1 MTDQSQPLPVPPEFS
16 FEWDSPEEAA
26 SFWIA
31 DLMHWPN
38 GISLLAA
45 TMDMEPFGRGL
56 NKAGE
61 QLCMPFSR
69 MQFKLIRGYVYT
81 SIVPYSTDPAR
92 MEARMAQMQGKMM
105 EHVPGLLDRWR
116 NAYEPEVRAI
126 NNETLTADYAQLGDR
141 DLAALLE
148 TLRAKREREGELHFL
163 AVFPAGAAV
172 MGYEEV
178 YTQLFGE
185 PKAGEHLQLLQGFE
199 NKSVEANNALW
210 RLAMEARRR
219 PKVLGIIRGVAP
231 SGVHAALAE
240 SEEGRAFRGA
250 VEEFLDSYGWR
261 GNELDIAAPTWKEDP
276 TTAYKLIREF
286 AARDDYDP
294 EAELRSLVAARQAR
308 EKLLLDRLSG
318 AQEQLGL
325 FQMMLAGAQ
334 QYVPI
339 QEDHNF
345 WIDQQGIAVER
356 VPVLEAARRLVASG
370 HLADAEDVFFLMYD
384 ELQDALRT
392 GRGDL
397 RELVGQR
404 RRKHTE
410 NRKLTPPPALG
421 AAPPLQDENPMVSKF
436 FGAVPPESADPRV
449 INGNAASAGKATGT
463 ARVIMSLDD
472 GDRLGTG
479 EILVCPSTMPPWTP
493 LFGIAAAVVTDHG
506 GVLSH
511 TAIVA
516 REYQIP
522 AVVGAKVATSLI
534 RDGQRITVDGS
545 AGTVKL
551 E

>member
-105 EHVPGLLDRWR
+105 EHVPGLLDR
-116 NAYEPEVRAI
+116 
-126 NNETLTADYAQLGDR
+126 

-231 SGVHAALAE
+231 SGVPAAPAA
-240 SEEGRAFRGA
+240 SEEGRALRGA
-250 VEEFLDSYGWR
+250 G
-261 GNELDIAAPTWKEDP
+261 
-276 TTAYKLIREF
+276 
-286 AARDDYDP
+286 
-294 EAELRSLVAARQAR
+294 
-308 EKLLLDRLSG
+308 
-318 AQEQLGL
+318 
-325 FQMMLAGAQ
+325 
-334 QYVPI
+334 
-339 QEDHNF
+339 
-345 WIDQQGIAVER
+345 
-356 VPVLEAARRLVASG
+356 
-370 HLADAEDVFFLMYD
+370 
-384 ELQDALRT
+384 
-392 GRGDL
+392 
-397 RELVGQR
+397 
-404 RRKHTE
+404 
-410 NRKLTPPPALG
+410 
-421 AAPPLQDENPMVSKF
+421 
-436 FGAVPPESADPRV
+436 
-449 INGNAASAGKATGT
+449 
-463 ARVIMSLDD
+463 
-472 GDRLGTG
+472 
-479 EILVCPSTMPPWTP
+479 
-493 LFGIAAAVVTDHG
+493 
-506 GVLSH
+506 
-511 TAIVA
+511 
-516 REYQIP
+516 
-522 AVVGAKVATSLI
+522 
-534 RDGQRITVDGS
+534 
-545 AGTVKL
+545 
-551 E
+551 